1 MIIKQEELNEPSSR
15 AALRLARR
23 VVIKAGTSVVAN
35 EDGSPSLC
43 RLGAIVE
50 QIAELKHAGVE
61 VLFVSSGAVGMGRN
75 LLRKQARLN
84 MSFNDLHKS
93 EQTEMP
99 QADEVSSRLTPN
111 VSIANLLEVSE
122 RMESSAAK
130 SYAAAGQF
138 ELMNLYQSLF
148 APKNVTA
155 SQLLLT
161 QNDFKDEVHLKTL
174 SYAVERLLGLGV
186 V

>member
-1 MIIKQEELNEPSSR
+1 
-15 AALRLARR
+15 
-23 VVIKAGTSVVAN
+23 
-35 EDGSPSLC
+35 
-43 RLGAIVE
+43 
-50 QIAELKHAGVE
+50 
-61 VLFVSSGAVGMGRN
+61 
-75 LLRKQARLN
+75 
-84 MSFNDLHKS
+84 
-93 EQTEMP
+93 
-99 QADEVSSRLTPN
+99 
-111 VSIANLLEVSE
+111 
-122 RMESSAAK
+122 MESSAAK

-174 SYAVERLLGLGV
+174 SYAVERLLSLGV